1 MKPFLTYEQQLHK
14 LTDEKQLIINNR
26 EFAEEKLRDIGYFAL
41 IGGYKEPFRDAMTR
55 VYLENTTFEDIYAL
69 YDFDNRLR
77 ELIFRYICQI
87 EKKIRNIIS
96 YSFCEVYGE
105 MQTHYLDTASYNY
118 VRSNQRGIDKLIRML
133 DQSQCSKDIFQLWY
147 RQINTYV
154 RWTCPDKY
162 RL

>member
-96 YSFCEVYGE
+96 YSFCDV
-105 MQTHYLDTASYNY
+105 
-118 VRSNQRGIDKLIRML
+118 V
-133 DQSQCSKDIFQLWY
+133 
-147 RQINTYV
+147 V
-154 RWTCPDKY
+154 
-162 RL
+162 

>member
-69 YDFDNRLR
+69 YDFDECEKVDVCRGLVIGRRL
-77 ELIFRYICQI
+77 EFFGICP
-87 EKKIRNIIS
+87 ETGV
-96 YSFCEVYGE
+96 EV
-105 MQTHYLDTASYNY
+105 
-118 VRSNQRGIDKLIRML
+118 
-133 DQSQCSKDIFQLWY
+133 
-147 RQINTYV
+147 
-154 RWTCPDKY
+154 
-162 RL
+162 

>member
-69 YDFDNRLR
+69 YDLIIDFASLYFDISVKLKRKFVISSVIHFVKYTER
-77 ELIFRYICQI
+77 CRH
-87 EKKIRNIIS
+87 IILTPPAII
-96 YSFCEVYGE
+96 
-105 MQTHYLDTASYNY
+105 M
-118 VRSNQRGIDKLIRML
+118 
-133 DQSQCSKDIFQLWY
+133 
-147 RQINTYV
+147 
-154 RWTCPDKY
+154 
-162 RL
+162 

>member
-87 EKKIRNIIS
+87 EKKIRNISVIH
-96 YSFCEVYGE
+96 FV
-105 MQTHYLDTASYNY
+105 
-118 VRSNQRGIDKLIRML
+118 
-133 DQSQCSKDIFQLWY
+133 
-147 RQINTYV
+147 
-154 RWTCPDKY
+154 KY
-162 RL
+162 TERCRHIILTPPAIIM